1 MFYRAALKRVALF
14 VVTALL
20 LSFRTRR
27 ILAGE
32 ESASLPSPLFSYI
45 VIPNPFAYFANGVSL
60 PAYGGGSAF
69 SLLLVVIPNPPHF
82 GG

>member
-1 MFYRAALKRVALF
+1 MAGDLLF
-14 VVTALL
+14 LSFL

-60 PAYGGGSAF
+60 PAYGGESAF
-69 SLLLVVIPNPPHF
+69 LSCLFASIK
-82 GG
+82 